1 MNIISKI
8 SHHLFIMLLATI
20 FFMSLV
26 QANEVNL
33 EKIWETDAI
42 FKLPE
47 SVIYDQKRN
56 VLYVS
61 NINEDGFK
69 RLGNGFISKVSL
81 EGKVIEMNW
90 VLGMNAPKGLT
101 IVEDKLYAT
110 DINTLIEIDIETGT
124 ILNRFV
130 APAAIH
136 LNDVAADDK
145 GQVYAADTL
154 TDSIYR
160 LNSLGLFSL
169 WLNDSALEA
178 PNGLHIEGN
187 NMIVASWGFPTDGF
201 HTEVPGHLKIVSLID
216 KSINSLGSGRA
227 VGNLDGIEADG
238 KGDYYVTDWMNGKL
252 LHIRSN
258 GDSKIIMDL
267 APGAADHEVILEK
280 DLIIIPVMMEN
291 KLIAY
296 KIKK

>member
-8 SHHLFIMLLATI
+8 PHYLFTILWATI
-20 FFMSLV
+20 FSMSSV
-26 QANEVNL
+26 QANEINL
-33 EKIWETDAI
+33 EKAWETEAI

-47 SVIYDQKRN
+47 SVIYDEKRQ

-81 EGKVIEMNW
+81 DGEMIEKNW
-90 VLGMNAPKGLT
+90 ILGMDAPKGLT
-101 IVEDKLYAT
+101 IVGDKLYAT
-110 DINTLIEIDIETGT
+110 DINSLIEIDIENGE
-124 ILNRFV
+124 ILNRFI

-169 WLNDSALEA
+169 WLNSSALEA
-178 PNGLHIEGN
+178 PNGLYIEGKK
-187 NMIVASWGFPTDGF
+187 MIVASWGFPTDGF
-201 HTEVPGHLKIVSLID
+201 NTEVPGHLKIVSLID
-216 KSINSLGSGRA
+216 KSIKPLGSGKP
-227 VGNLDGIEADG
+227 VGNLDGVEPDG
-238 KGDYYVTDWMNGKL
+238 KGDYYVTDWINGKL

-267 APGAADHEVILEK
+267 SAGAADLEVILEK
-280 DLIIIPVMMEN
+280 NLIIIPIMMEN
-291 KLIAY
+291 KLVAY
-296 KIKK
+296 KIN